1 MQCENNKILPKS
13 SRGSYSLGNG
23 KKKKWKRSRPNIALW
38 LRSGLQLSTD
48 AGNAGSEGTVF

>member
-23 KKKKWKRSRPNIALW
+23 KENGKEADL
-38 LRSGLQLSTD
+38 T
-48 AGNAGSEGTVF
+48 